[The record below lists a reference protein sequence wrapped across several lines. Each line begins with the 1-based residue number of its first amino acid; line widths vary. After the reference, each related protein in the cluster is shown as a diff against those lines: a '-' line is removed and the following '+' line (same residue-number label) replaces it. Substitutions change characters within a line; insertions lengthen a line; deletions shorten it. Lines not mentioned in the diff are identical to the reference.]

1 MYDFIASEV
10 QSLQVQ
16 LTVNRLPSGVAPESR
31 GQRQHQQTPATQSAV
46 VNHTKEFRQV
56 FSVCGIAAFLISWR
70 SRPTRLLQTGQYMV
84 AAATSSP
91 APHFTTNRFAC
102 LGTTDDE
109 QSDSQPFTEVQ
120 SRRVKHLI
128 TTATATAAAGI
139 PSATILLINVVYIKL
154 NHNQNT

>member
-70 SRPTRLLQTGQYMV
+70 SRPTRLLRTGQLWLLLPRRRHLSVSVRIGLLVSGLRM
-84 AAATSSP
+84 TSKV
-91 APHFTTNRFAC
+91 TVNRSLKFN
-102 LGTTDDE
+102 LDG
-109 QSDSQPFTEVQ
+109 SNISSV
-120 SRRVKHLI
+120 

-139 PSATILLINVVYIKL
+139 PSATILLIK
-154 NHNQNT
+154 